1 MNISRTIFFSF
12 LSMIT
17 GIALCMLFTCN
28 DNNKDVRVIQ
38 PAELEKKAEQ
48 SEQNFQKATDSLTKR
63 TKSLHAE
70 LLSTNFLLDKSKK
83 KNALIT
89 SQLVKLSGN
98 DSAKKD
104 TTQFIKDCDSLRNN
118 LKLWVESS
126 TEKDSLF
133 EAVINNQQSQLVLK
147 DAATDLQN
155 QRYNNLN
162 DLFRQSLLQQE
173 LLSGINKKMKRSLRR
188 QQFKT
193 KMVSGLLV
201 IAAGITAHYL
211 VK

>member
-1 MNISRTIFFSF
+1 MTISRTIFFSF
-12 LSMIT
+12 LSMIA

-28 DNNKDVRVIQ
+28 DNTKDVKLIQ

-48 SEQNFQKATDSLTKR
+48 SEQNFRKAADSLTRREKLLQ
-63 TKSLHAE
+63 TE
-70 LLSTNFLLDKSKK
+70 LLSTNLLLDKSKK
-83 KNALIT
+83 KNAVIT

-98 DSAKKD
+98 DSVKD
-104 TTQFIKDCDSLRNN
+104 DTAQFFKDCDSLRNN
-118 LKLWVESS
+118 LNLLVESN

-133 EAVINNQQSQLVLK
+133 EAVIDNQQSQLMLK
-147 DAATDLQN
+147 DSAADLQN

-173 LLSGINKKMKRSLRR
+173 LLSQLNKKMKQSFRR

-193 KMVSGLLV
+193 KLLSGFIV
-201 IAAGITAHYL
+201 IAAGIATHYL
-211 VK
+211 IK